1 TSVSMTING
10 PAPMLMAMFMNTAID
25 QAVEKHLKETGQW
38 DAAQKKRAEILGK
51 KQPEYV
57 GELPGTNDGL
67 GLGMLGVTGDEL
79 VDAETYE
86 RIKSDA
92 LKVVRGTVQADRS
105 EEHTSELQSRFDLVC
120 RLLLEKKKKETD
132 KLGRT
137 T

>member
-1 TSVSMTING
+1 MKQLSAGLDLSDPATSVSMTING

-67 GLGMLGVTGDEL
+67 GLGTRGGTGDGQ
-79 VDAETYE
+79 VGAEIRRETE
-86 RIKSDA
+86 R
-92 LKVVRGTVQADRS
+92 
-105 EEHTSELQSRFDLVC
+105 
-120 RLLLEKKKKETD
+120 
-132 KLGRT
+132 
-137 T
+137 